1 MSERDR
7 HLAGVEDRNDWKTT
21 RPPEAQGRRGLWKG
35 HKNAQGFKP
44 GHDPRRHMDGPFRGE
59 VRKSIEAACQAHT
72 DRAVGFLVDTMD
84 DVDAP
89 LQARIQAATQL
100 IDRGHGKA
108 VDRVAIAQVDES
120 RNAGKSLTL
129 DEIRARLT
137 AKLESEQE
145 TYQTLEHDGAIP
157 DAS

>member
-7 HLAGVEDRNDWKTT
+7 HLTGVEDRNDWKTT
-21 RPPEAQGRRGLWKG
+21 RPPEAQGKRGLWKG
-35 HKNAQGFKP
+35 HPNAQGFKP
-44 GHDPRRHMDGPFRGE
+44 GHDPRRHMDGAFRGE
-59 VRKSIEAACQAHT
+59 VRKSIEAACQQHT
-72 DRAVGFLVDTMD
+72 DRAVGCLVDTMD
-84 DVDAP
+84 DPDAP

-108 VDRVAIAQVDES
+108 VDRVAIAQVDETKNS
-120 RNAGKSLTL
+120 GKSLTL

-145 TYQTLEHDGAIP
+145 TYQTLEHDGGIP

>member
-1 MSERDR
+1 
-7 HLAGVEDRNDWKTT
+7 
-21 RPPEAQGRRGLWKG
+21 
-35 HKNAQGFKP
+35 
-44 GHDPRRHMDGPFRGE
+44 MDGAFRGE

-72 DRAVGFLVDTMD
+72 EKCVNFLVDIVD
-84 DVDAP
+84 DPDAP
-89 LQARIQAATQL
+89 LQARVAAATQL
-100 IDRGHGKA
+100 LDRGNGKA

-120 RNAGKSLTL
+120 KASGKSLTL